1 MKFKDRK
8 IFLATLATLIL
19 PNFPCVK
26 VVHAADADIIVI
38 DEDYKIAKSAAL
50 DWLNNSGEIIFYG
63 GGGENFSADIS
74 RKQIAING
82 GTLNITA
89 GNTRIGSAGESGM
102 DAENADPYISD
113 SATYNWTA
121 ASGNSGGQQP
131 GGTTSGDQQP
141 GGNTTSGDQTPGGN
155 TTSGDQTPGDNTN
168 TNTGTTTLP
177 VTPTVKTLNDGT
189 VFTLFPSDGSVE
201 TDTEGARNIPS
212 SGSTFPIVHRVNDFA
227 GLTTN

>member
-82 GTLNITA
+82 GTFSKIFAGFTSA
-89 GNTRIGSAGESGM
+89 GNIF
-102 DAENADPYISD
+102 
-113 SATYNWTA
+113 
-121 ASGNSGGQQP
+121 
-131 GGTTSGDQQP
+131 
-141 GGNTTSGDQTPGGN
+141 
-155 TTSGDQTPGDNTN
+155 DNE
-168 TNTGTTTLP
+168 LWI
-177 VTPTVKTLNDGT
+177 NDGKIEDGIFGGVT
-189 VFTLFPSDGSVE
+189 STGSVIGNKIYIQGGE
-201 TDTEGARNIPS
+201 I
-212 SGSTFPIVHRVNDFA
+212 SGSRK
-227 GLTTN
+227 